1 MIFGAP
7 PGFGTRLPSNAT
19 SPPIVPLKNDT
30 AFTLTERLEM
40 GWNTVGENH
49 ELRVD
54 KTEMAAIEARKNAD
68 WHGKYKDL
76 NNKEFHQ
83 FVMSRRKRSGGAMS

>member
-1 MIFGAP
+1 M
-7 PGFGTRLPSNAT
+7 
-19 SPPIVPLKNDT
+19 
-30 AFTLTERLEM
+30 EM
-40 GWNTVGENH
+40 VGENH

-76 NNKEFHQ
+76 NNREFHQ
-83 FVMSRRKRSGGAMS
+83 FVMSRRKRRGGAMS